1 MFGRLLLLR
10 LYPFVMICCLLSK
23 HHFRV
28 SLLQHRHFLFVMVA
42 VFDVSSQSTL
52 QSSISDTARI
62 GTCVRPFSSTNGCAS
77 GNTTSVLST
86 FTVTALPVSTVSFF
100 GFAVGAVVSLG
111 LTVAVG
117 SCVGVTDDVGFNVSF
132 CGGYRFIFFI
142 DFR

>member
-1 MFGRLLLLR
+1 
-10 LYPFVMICCLLSK
+10 
-23 HHFRV
+23 
-28 SLLQHRHFLFVMVA
+28 MVA

-100 GFAVGAVVSLG
+100 CFAVGAVVSLG
-111 LTVAVG
+111 STVAVG
-117 SCVGVTDDVGFNVSF
+117 SLVGTVVGSAVAVGTVTVGFVVLSVVSVGSTSSTLF
-132 CGGYRFIFFI
+132 QPINSLFEFINS
-142 DFR
+142 

>member
-1 MFGRLLLLR
+1 
-10 LYPFVMICCLLSK
+10 
-23 HHFRV
+23 
-28 SLLQHRHFLFVMVA
+28 MVA

-100 GFAVGAVVSLG
+100 SFAVGALVSTIGDVVSLG

-132 CGGYRFIFFI
+132 AVDTDSSFY
-142 DFR
+142 

>member
-1 MFGRLLLLR
+1 
-10 LYPFVMICCLLSK
+10 
-23 HHFRV
+23 
-28 SLLQHRHFLFVMVA
+28 MVA

-100 GFAVGAVVSLG
+100 GFAVGAVVSFG
-111 LTVAVG
+111 STVAVG
-117 SCVGVTDDVGFNVSF
+117 SLVGTVVGSAVAVGTVTVGFVVLSVVSVGSTSSTLF
-132 CGGYRFIFFI
+132 QPINSLFEFINS
-142 DFR
+142 

>member
-1 MFGRLLLLR
+1 
-10 LYPFVMICCLLSK
+10 
-23 HHFRV
+23 
-28 SLLQHRHFLFVMVA
+28 MVA

-100 GFAVGAVVSLG
+100 GFAVGAVVSFG
-111 LTVAVG
+111 STVAVG

-132 CGGYRFIFFI
+132 AVDTDSSFLLTLGKSIPVCYLNNT
-142 DFR
+142 